1 MMEHQNNPLESEIK
15 ELAEPVREHYPW
27 HPESA
32 FSYFRLKYPDIVS
45 ATMVSIVWN
54 YFEFEQMM
62 KTGTKN
68 TRPMTRDDL
77 QLFKSPVLLN

>member
-1 MMEHQNNPLESEIK
+1 MEQNNNPLDSEIK
-15 ELAEPVREHYPW
+15 ELAEEVREHYPW

-45 ATMVSIVWN
+45 ATMVGIIWN

-62 KTGTKN
+62 KTGMKL
-68 TRPMTRDDL
+68 TRPMEKHDL
-77 QLFKSPVLLN
+77 QIFKSPFLLN